1 MNWKKL
7 SRWTLPILIVLVLL
21 AMQAAMLAA
30 AKPAAA
36 PLAVTDTPTQEY
48 QITNTPADAT
58 PHPHPTNTPVGY
70 YYRPVPGGPGNLDN
84 VLLTS
89 LLVVGG
95 LALLIFGLW
104 YIPRLNRRKG

>member
-36 PLAVTDTPTQEY
+36 PLVITETPTLEY
-48 QITNTPADAT
+48 VITNTPADAT
-58 PHPHPTNTPVGY
+58 PHPHPTNTPVY

-84 VLLTS
+84 VLLTG

-95 LALLIFGLW
+95 LALVVFALW